1 MKGAQMVG
9 LEINATKVRDMVISR
24 KKDSGRDTKK
34 YICLFHFI
42 SNGLHIMLCAVS
54 TGSIHLIYSICN
66 FRESKLKVNFII
78 ILILFR

>member
-9 LEINATKVRDMVISR
+9 LEINATKVRGIVISR

-42 SNGLHIMLCAVS
+42 SDELHNIMLCAVS

-78 ILILFR
+78 ILIFF

>member
-9 LEINATKVRDMVISR
+9 LEINATKVSR
-24 KKDSGRDTKK
+24 KKDSGRNTKK

-42 SNGLHIMLCAVS
+42 SDELHIMLCAVS

-78 ILILFR
+78 ILIFF

>member
-9 LEINATKVRDMVISR
+9 LEINATKVRDIVISR

-42 SNGLHIMLCAVS
+42 SDELHIMLCAVS
-54 TGSIHLIYSICN
+54 TGSIHLIYSIATLEN
-66 FRESKLKVNFII
+66 LNSKLTS
-78 ILILFR
+78 LLY